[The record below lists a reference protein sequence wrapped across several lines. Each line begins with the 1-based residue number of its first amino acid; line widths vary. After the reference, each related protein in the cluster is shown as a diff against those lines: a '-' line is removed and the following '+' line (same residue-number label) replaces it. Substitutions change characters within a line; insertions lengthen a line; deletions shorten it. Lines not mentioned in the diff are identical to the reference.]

1 MRNLCCGDRYPEG
14 SYEEG
19 CQQRSFAIGEIT
31 CKVCSQPPKHCRD
44 PSEVYLE
51 ICPSFPFSSF
61 SQLPA
66 HPMDR
71 PMPDPLFLNIRWIA
85 STSSAGIVTPS
96 TCSDP
101 STFFFFFFFFFSI
114 VLGATYHAEY
124 QVSINS
130 IRLQSDVR
138 NSNIEHSGTW
148 WERRKDGSCMIVA
161 TIDRRFY

>member
-101 STFFFFFFFFFSI
+101 STFFFFFFFFFFQLYWELHTMLNIRSLSI
-114 VLGATYHAEY
+114 
-124 QVSINS
+124 
-130 IRLQSDVR
+130 QSDFNLTLEIR
-138 NSNIEHSGTW
+138 ILNTA
-148 WERRKDGSCMIVA
+148 ERGGKEEKTDLA
-161 TIDRRFY
+161 